1 MPVSTHRVK
10 ALVDNVRKRWRTR
23 AVIQGASLALMTA
36 LFFVALFFLLYL
48 QTEIDFNYLLVGLA
62 VAVAVVLYVAI
73 RYAILPLFKKLD
85 DRQIAMYIEER
96 IPGLED
102 RLNSAIEV
110 GNTRPLEDTIIGRLI
125 DDTSRQITTIPL
137 TTVVDQKKQR
147 ILAYGAGG
155 LLVLFLVFAYNRADD
170 IVSVFTGA
178 QVSMAATPEKPY
190 MSVVPGSVEIEKGE
204 SQEIITSLRDNS
216 ESDVMLHYK
225 IGAGEWQKES
235 MRKGVGQPNY
245 LYQFVNVQEPVK
257 YFIVHDEVQ
266 SETFD
271 ITLYEFPAVAQ
282 IDLVYTY
289 PSYTGIPRRT
299 EQNTG
304 DIRGLKGAT
313 VDFSIATTG
322 AVETAEM
329 VFESG
334 RRVSL
339 VEAGGGQYQTKINL
353 ASNDYYHIE
362 LIDQAG
368 KANKFPTE
376 YQVEVLEDQAPV
388 VTLTDPQRDVRV
400 NAIDEVLIAA
410 KATDDYG
417 IKELRLHISVNGE
430 DEQVH
435 PLIQQGK
442 RGVQEADGD
451 YVVFLE
457 DFTLEPGDIIS
468 YYIETEDYYEAHSPE
483 ATDMYFIEVIPF
495 DQRFTQQN
503 NMGGMQ
509 GGGGMQ
515 SRTVISQQE
524 IIAATWRLHRE
535 RDRNTKENFDQSAE
549 GLVQAQSNLMNDI
562 EERLSATTFSVE
574 LRTDSE
580 VQKVAELLREAVK
593 AMKEAIEN
601 LEDKDLEAALTPERK
616 ALNFLLKADA
626 LNRDRN
632 VTMNRNNQSGG
643 GGGGSMEDRMTEL
656 MDLELDISRDKYE
669 IQQQSQSGQQDQQ
682 QQQMDDA
689 LERIKEL
696 ARRQQ
701 RIANQNRPEQM
712 EGEDKKRYIERLK
725 RDQDELRQQTENLA
739 RAMRQQQ
746 QSQQSQQGQQQ
757 SGQESQSGQQ
767 QSGQQQ
773 SGQQRQ
779 IQESLQRAMEHMREA
794 ERALRNNDEQRAAAS
809 QQQALNELDKLQQ
822 EMRVAGAETTRE
834 MLDELTSEFNDL
846 NKQED
851 QLAEDIEKVLNDA
864 MQNNGRVASSELNR
878 LEENRTSLR
887 ARFDQFRNQA
897 EAVEESTRGEEP
909 EVASAI
915 RNMLQQMRRDELE
928 KKLEDSEKALANRW
942 LDYAERLED
951 EIQTGMERMETQMR
965 ELENQLPQTD
975 EEQLRRALADLQELR
990 ESLEEM
996 EAQSRRAGQQPGQS
1010 SEQQGQQGG
1019 QPGAG
1024 QNGNRQNRE
1033 AAARMQRQLEQ
1044 AQEAMERL
1052 EGQLEGNQGFQ
1063 RQMQQAE
1070 RSMRRLTDASNTGV
1084 LLDEDAATAVF
1095 NKDTYKPFSDL
1106 ETAIARELNE
1116 IEMEKKLY
1124 GARRAQV
1131 PEEYRDA
1138 VDKYYESLSKSD
1150 N

>member
-1 MPVSTHRVK
+1 MPVSTYRVQ
-10 ALVDNVRKRWRTR
+10 ALVENVRKRWRTR
-23 AVIQGASLALMTA
+23 ALIQGISLALLTA
-36 LFFVALFFLLYL
+36 LFFTALFFLLYF
-48 QTEIDFNYLLVGLA
+48 QTEIDFDYLLAGLA
-62 VAVAVVLYVAI
+62 VAGVIVLYVAI
-73 RYAILPLFKKLD
+73 RYAALPFFKKLD

-110 GNTRPLEDTIIGRLI
+110 GNTRPLEDTILGKLVN
-125 DDTSRQITTIPL
+125 DASRQITAIPL
-137 TTVVDQKKQR
+137 TTVVDQKRQQ
-147 ILAYGAGG
+147 IMAYGAGG
-155 LLVLFLVFAYNRADD
+155 LLVLFLIFAYNRADD
-170 IVSVFTGA
+170 IISVFTGA
-178 QVSMAATPEKPY
+178 KVTMAAAPEKPY
-190 MSVVPGSVEIEKGE
+190 MSVSPGSVEIEKGE
-204 SQEIITSLRDNS
+204 SQEVITSLRDES
-216 ESDVMLHYK
+216 EADVMLHYK

-235 MRKGVGQPNY
+235 MNKGVGQPTY
-245 LYQFVNVQEPVK
+245 LYQFINIQEPVQ
-257 YFIVHDEVQ
+257 YFIVHDQVQ
-266 SETFD
+266 SETYD

-282 IDLVYTY
+282 IDLRYTY
-289 PSYTGIPRRT
+289 PSYTGIPART
-299 EQNTG
+299 EENTG

-313 VDFSIATTG
+313 VDFSINTTG
-322 AVETAEM
+322 TVQTAEM

-334 RRVSL
+334 RRL
-339 VEAGGGQYQTKINL
+339 TLTDAGGGQYQTKINL
-353 ASNDYYHIE
+353 ETDDYYHIE
-362 LIDQAG
+362 LTDRAG
-368 KANKFPTE
+368 KANKFPIE
-376 YQVEVLEDQAPV
+376 YQVVVLEDQPPV
-388 VTLTDPQRDVRV
+388 VKLTDPQRDVRV

-410 KATDDYG
+410 EATDDYG
-417 IKELRLHISVNGE
+417 VKELRLHISVNGE
-430 DEQVH
+430 DEEVH
-435 PLIQQGK
+435 PLIQQGR
-442 RGVQEADGD
+442 RGMQEADGD

-468 YYIETEDYYEAHSPE
+468 YYVEAEDFFDPHGPE
-483 ATDMYFIEVIPF
+483 ATDMYFIEVVPF

-535 RDRNTKENFDQSAE
+535 RDRRSDEEFKQSAE
-549 GLVQAQSNLMNDI
+549 GLVQAQNNLMNDI

-574 LRTDSE
+574 LRTDEE
-580 VQKVAELLREAVK
+580 VQKVAALLRDAVK
-593 AMKEAIEN
+593 AMKEAVDE
-601 LEDKDLEAALTPERK
+601 LEDLDLEGALSPERR

-632 VTMNRNNQSGG
+632 VTMNRNQQQGG

-669 IQQQSQSGQQDQQ
+669 IQQQSQSGQQEQ

-701 RIANQNRPEQM
+701 RIANQNQQEQM
-712 EGEDKKRYIERLK
+712 QGEDKKRYIERLK

-739 RAMRQQQ
+739 QNLRSQQQ
-746 QSQQSQQGQQQ
+746 QQAQNGQQSQSGESSQQV
-757 SGQESQSGQQ
+757 QEGL
-767 QSGQQQ
+767 
-773 SGQQRQ
+773 
-779 IQESLQRAMEHMREA
+779 ERAMEHMREA

-822 EMRVAGAETTRE
+822 DLRIAGAETTRE
-834 MLDELTSEFNDL
+834 MLDDLTREFEDI

-851 QLAEDIEKVLNDA
+851 QLAEDIERVLDEA
-864 MQNNGRVASSELNR
+864 MQNNGRVAGSELDR
-878 LEENRTSLR
+878 LEENRSNLR
-887 ARFDQFRNQA
+887 ARFSQFKSEA
-897 EAVEESTRGEEP
+897 EAVEKSTRAEDP
-909 EVASAI
+909 DVASSI

-928 KKLEDSEKALANRW
+928 QKLEDSEKALTNRW
-942 LDYAERLED
+942 LDYAEQLEE
-951 EIQTGMERMETQMR
+951 EIQTGMERMQTQMR
-965 ELENQLPQTD
+965 ELENTLPQTD
-975 EEQLRRALADLQELR
+975 EEQLRRALSDLQDLQ

-996 EAQSRRAGQQPGQS
+996 EAQSQNAGQQPGQS
-1010 SEQQGQQGG
+1010 AEQQGQQGQQGG
-1019 QPGAG
+1019 QQGGG
-1024 QNGNRQNRE
+1024 QNGSRQNRE

-1044 AQEAMERL
+1044 AREAMERL
-1052 EGQLEGNQGFQ
+1052 EGQLEGNQAFQ

-1084 LLDEDAATAVF
+1084 LLDEESAKSVF
-1095 NKDTYKPFSDL
+1095 NSDTYKPFSDL
-1106 ETAIARELNE
+1106 ETALAKALND

-1131 PEEYRDA
+1131 PDEYREA